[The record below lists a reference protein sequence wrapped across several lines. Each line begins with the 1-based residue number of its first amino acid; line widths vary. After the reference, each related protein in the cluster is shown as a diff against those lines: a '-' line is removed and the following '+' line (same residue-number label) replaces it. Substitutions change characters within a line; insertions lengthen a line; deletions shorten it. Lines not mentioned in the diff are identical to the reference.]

1 MKRGTIGGDKRGLAS
16 AAVFGVLEVDKR
28 SHEGCYCPTTV
39 SVRPGQSNEK
49 IYVLRVIEFTGVN
62 CGVE

>member
-16 AAVFGVLEVDKR
+16 SAMFGVLEVDKR
-28 SHEGCYCPTTV
+28 SHEGWNCPTTV
-39 SVRPGQSNEK
+39 SVRPGQNNEK
-49 IYVLRVIEFTGVN
+49 IYVLRVTEFSGVN